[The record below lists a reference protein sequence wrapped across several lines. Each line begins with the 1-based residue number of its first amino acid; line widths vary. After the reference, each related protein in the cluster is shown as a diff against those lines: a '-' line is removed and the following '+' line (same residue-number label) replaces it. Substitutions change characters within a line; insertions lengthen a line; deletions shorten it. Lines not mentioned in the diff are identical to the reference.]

1 MAVDGEALQIKD
13 QYILG
18 EIAQGAQ
25 DFAHLV
31 GSSSLSEQRVD
42 QGHLET
48 NKEGEGKGPKK
59 QKKQ

>member
-42 QGHLET
+42 QGHLESVLT
-48 NKEGEGKGPKK
+48 YPFVQSNLD
-59 QKKQ
+59 